1 MSGLLQEQF
10 ERPPVDYRGKPFW
23 SWNGELRQEELIR
36 QIGVLKEM
44 GFGGFFMHSRTGLA
58 TEYMGEEWMK
68 LINACADEAERL
80 GMEAW
85 LYDEDRWPSGT
96 AGGLVTREPDYRRK
110 FIRLRVS
117 GAEAFIPPQDPPLAL
132 FECALDGLAAS
143 EVRQLADGERPA
155 PGRWALCFTV
165 EEQASESF
173 YNGYTYVDTMN
184 REAVDRFIELT
195 HEAYKNA
202 CGDRLGRSIKGIF
215 TDEPH
220 RGALLDGFGLANPDP
235 EWLAP
240 WTASLFERFRERFG
254 YDLAPRL
261 PELFLQIEGRAVSQ
275 VKWHYAELLTEL
287 FMESFAKP
295 IGDWCEANGI
305 ALTGHTLHED
315 SLTAQT
321 AMVGSVMRFY
331 EHMSHPGV
339 DVLTEG
345 NVDYWIVKQL
355 SSAARQLGRPWLM
368 SELYGC
374 TGWQM
379 TLQGHK
385 AVGDWQA
392 LLGINLRCHHLS
404 WYTMAGEAKR
414 DYPASIFYQSA
425 WWRQYETVE
434 TYYAR
439 LGLLLSQGEPACE
452 LLVVHPVESVWC
464 QTYPDWSR
472 GLSAVSPAVREL
484 ERKFEALYHLLAGER
499 IDFDYGDEEMM
510 SRLACV
516 ETGEDGTPR
525 LRVGRA
531 VYRAVL
537 VSGMTTIRS
546 DTLRLL
552 ERFAAA
558 GGRVVFAGEAPAYVD
573 ALPSEWCAGF
583 ADGGQAIRCETAEL
597 AALLRAGAGVG
608 AIVSAQGAGGE
619 PLPGIH
625 TQVRRL
631 GGRTIVVL
639 MNMDRTNELRDVT
652 IRLPAPVGGGGAGCP
667 GTSAAGVNDS
677 GVNDS
682 GANDSGANDSGA
694 NDSGTNDLVASDL
707 VANDLWA
714 SAAAVEEW
722 NCLTGERFAL
732 EAFREGNAL
741 VLTTDFPP
749 SGERVFV
756 VSDGRAVPEETLPA
770 AVRLADAAEMPLQ
783 GPFAYAL
790 EEPNVCVLDRAE
802 WRLDDGEWRPA
813 EEVLRIDAAAR
824 RERGLPL
831 RAGDMIQ
838 PWYRRKYLAE
848 SAGERARLSLR
859 FAFDAA
865 EIPQGELYL
874 AAERPELLEIKLN
887 GIAIDTSAPEGWWID
902 PCFVKLRIAPAQLRQ
917 GGNLLEV
924 SADLHADFDL
934 ENLYLLGGFG
944 VVLNGTQPTLTRL
957 PERLEAGDIL
967 GQGLPFYGGAIT
979 YRISRE
985 EVARVAATLGTAHAG
1000 GELYAAFGEGAAA
1013 IVVREAEAGTD
1024 AGAGGEAQTGEAQ
1037 TGEAQH
1043 GEAQTGDAQTR
1054 RHTGAHTVV
1063 WHPYEVPISGESELE
1078 VKWILTRRNTFGP
1091 LHQLPVLTP
1100 YYAPSNWLTEGAAY
1114 SEAYALVPAGMAEP
1128 RLRSKLPAQSR
1139 NPTGA

>member
-117 GAEAFIPPQDPPLAL
+117 GAEAFIPPQEPPLAL

-240 WTASLFERFRERFG
+240 WTASLFERFRERFD

-261 PELFLQIEGRAVSQ
+261 PELFLQVEGRAVSQ

-345 NVDYWIVKQL
+345 NVNYWIVKQL

-464 QTYPDWSR
+464 QTYPGWSR
-472 GLSAVSPAVREL
+472 GLSAVSLAVREL

-516 ETGEDGTPR
+516 ETWEDGTPR

-531 VYRAVL
+531 VYRAAL

-546 DTLRLL
+546 DTLWLL
-552 ERFAAA
+552 EQFAAA
-558 GGRVVFAGEAPAYVD
+558 GGRVVFAGEAPGYVD
-573 ALPSEWCAGF
+573 ALPSEKCAAF
-583 ADGGQAIRCETAEL
+583 AAGGQAIRCEL
-597 AALLRAGAGVG
+597 AQLASRLREGAGVG
-608 AIVSAQGAGGE
+608 AMVSATGADGE
-619 PLPGIH
+619 PLRDIH
-625 TQVRRL
+625 AQVRRA

-639 MNMDRTNELRDVT
+639 MNMDRTKELRDVT
-652 IRLPAPVGGGGAGCP
+652 IRLPEPVGGGGA
-667 GTSAAGVNDS
+667 S
-677 GVNDS
+677 DS
-682 GANDSGANDSGA
+682 GA
-694 NDSGTNDLVASDL
+694 SD
-707 VANDLWA
+707 
-714 SAAAVEEW
+714 AAVEEW

-732 EAFREGNAL
+732 EAVRDGGEL

-756 VSDGRAVPEETLPA
+756 VSEGRTVTAETLPA
-770 AVRLADAAEMPLQ
+770 AIRLADAAEVPLQ
-783 GPFAYAL
+783 GPFAYEL
-790 EEPNVCVLDRAE
+790 DEPNVCVLDKAE
-802 WRLDDGEWRPA
+802 WRLNDGEWRPA
-813 EEVLRIDAAAR
+813 KEVLQIDVAAR
-824 RERGLPL
+824 RELGLPL

-848 SAGERARLSLR
+848 SAGKGARLSLR

-865 EIPQGELYL
+865 EIPQSELYL

-934 ENLYLLGGFG
+934 ENLYLLGDFG

-957 PERLEAGDIL
+957 PERLAAEDIA

-979 YRISRE
+979 YRIGRE
-985 EVARVAATLGTAHAG
+985 EVARAAATLGTAHAG

-1013 IVVREAEAGTD
+1013 IVVCEAEPDTD

-1037 TGEAQH
+1037 T
-1043 GEAQTGDAQTR
+1043 R
-1054 RHTGAHTVV
+1054 RHTGVHTVV
-1063 WHPYEVPISGESELE
+1063 WHPCEVPISGESELE

-1100 YYAPSNWLTEGAAY
+1100 YYAPSNWLTEGEAY
-1114 SEAYALVPAGMAEP
+1114 SEAYALVPAGMAAP
-1128 RLRSKLPAQSR
+1128 RLRLKLPAQSR
-1139 NPTGA
+1139 NPSGA

>member
-10 ERPPVDYRGKPFW
+10 ERPPIDYRGKPFW

-58 TEYMGEEWMK
+58 TEYMGEAWMK

-96 AGGLVTREPDYRRK
+96 AGGLVTREPAYRRN

-117 GAEAFIPPQDPPLAL
+117 VAEEFVPPEEPPLAL
-132 FECALDGLAAS
+132 FECALDGVAAS
-143 EVRQLADGERPA
+143 EVRQLAEGERPA

-240 WTASLFERFRERFG
+240 WTASLFDRFRERFG
-254 YDLAPRL
+254 YELAPRL
-261 PELFLQIEGRAVSQ
+261 PELFLQVEGRAVSQ
-275 VKWHYAELLTEL
+275 VKWHYAELLSEL
-287 FMESFAKP
+287 FMENFAKP

-345 NVDYWIVKQL
+345 NVNYWIVKQL

-425 WWRQYETVE
+425 WWRQYEIVE
-434 TYYAR
+434 SYYAR

-464 QTYPDWSR
+464 QTYPGWSR
-472 GLSAVSPAVREL
+472 GLSAVSPAVQEL

-546 DTLRLL
+546 DTLHLL

-558 GGRVVFAGEAPAYVD
+558 GGRVVFAGEAPGYVD
-573 ALPSEWCAGF
+573 ALPSEACAL
-583 ADGGQAIRCETAEL
+583 AAGGQAIRCETAEL
-597 AALLRAGAGVG
+597 AGLLRAGAG
-608 AIVSAQGAGGE
+608 IVSATGADGA

-625 TQVRRL
+625 AQVRKTD
-631 GGRTIVVL
+631 GRTIVVL
-639 MNMDRTNELRDVT
+639 MNMDRANGLRDVT
-652 IRLPAPVGGGGAGCP
+652 IRLPVGGAG
-667 GTSAAGVNDS
+667 TSV
-677 GVNDS
+677 
-682 GANDSGANDSGA
+682 
-694 NDSGTNDLVASDL
+694 
-707 VANDLWA
+707 
-714 SAAAVEEW
+714 AAVEEW
-722 NCLTGERFAL
+722 NCLTGERFAV
-732 EAFREGNAL
+732 EAVREGGEL

-749 SGERVFV
+749 SGERVFIVTDGQV
-756 VSDGRAVPEETLPA
+756 VSEEALPA
-770 AVRLADAAEMPLQ
+770 AVRLADAAEVPFE
-783 GPFAYAL
+783 GPFAYTL
-790 EEPNVCVLDRAE
+790 EELNVCVLDRAE

-813 EEVLRIDAAAR
+813 EEVLRIDVAAR
-824 RERGLPL
+824 RELGLPL

-859 FAFDAA
+859 FAF
-865 EIPQGELYL
+865 EVEVPPQGELYL
-874 AAERPELLEIKLN
+874 TAERPELLQIKLN
-887 GIAIDTSAPEGWWID
+887 GRVVDTSVSAGWWID
-902 PCFVKLRIAPAQLRQ
+902 PCFVKLRIAPERLRQ

-924 SADLHADFDL
+924 SADLHAEFDL
-934 ENLYLLGGFG
+934 ENLYLLGSFG
-944 VVLNGTQPTLTRL
+944 VVLNGTQPKLTRL
-957 PERLEAGDIL
+957 PERLEAGDVAA
-967 GQGLPFYGGAIT
+967 QGLPFYGGAIV
-979 YRISRE
+979 YRIGRE
-985 EVARVAATLGTAHAG
+985 EMARAAEAIGKAQVG

-1013 IVVREAEAGTD
+1013 IVIREVEADAATAAEVEEETEAATEAEVK
-1024 AGAGGEAQTGEAQ
+1024 AGGEAQ
-1037 TGEAQH
+1037 
-1043 GEAQTGDAQTR
+1043 
-1054 RHTGAHTVV
+1054 TVV
-1063 WHPYEVPISGESELE
+1063 WHPYEVPVSGGSGLE
-1078 VKWILTRRNTFGP
+1078 VKWMLTRRNTFGP
-1091 LHQLPVLTP
+1091 LHQLPVLTS
-1100 YYAPSNWLTEGAAY
+1100 YYAPGNWLTTGEAY
-1114 SEAYALVPAGMAEP
+1114 SEAYALVPAGLAAP
-1128 RLRSKLPAQSR
+1128 CLRLKLPAQSR
-1139 NPTGA
+1139 NPSGA

>member
-1 MSGLLQEQF
+1 MSDLLQEQF

-117 GAEAFIPPQDPPLAL
+117 GAEAFIPPQVPPLAL
-132 FECALDGLAAS
+132 FECALDGLAAC

-261 PELFLQIEGRAVSQ
+261 PELFLQVEGRAVSQ

-315 SLTAQT
+315 SLTAET

-345 NVDYWIVKQL
+345 NVNYWIVKQL

-464 QTYPDWSR
+464 QTYPGWSR
-472 GLSAVSPAVREL
+472 GLSAVSSAVQEL
-484 ERKFEALYHLLAGER
+484 ERKFAALYHLLAGER

-516 ETGEDGTPR
+516 ETGEDGKPR

-552 ERFAAA
+552 EQFAAA
-558 GGRVVFAGEAPAYVD
+558 GGRVVFAGEAPGYVD
-573 ALPSEWCAGF
+573 ALSSESCAAF
-583 ADGGQAIRCETAEL
+583 AAGGQAIRCETAEL
-597 AALLRAGAGVG
+597 AALLRAGAAAG
-608 AIVSAQGAGGE
+608 ATVSARGADGE
-619 PLPGIH
+619 PLRDIH
-625 TQVRRL
+625 AQVRRTE
-631 GGRTIVVL
+631 GRVIAVL
-639 MNMDRTNELRDVT
+639 MNMDRTKELRNVT
-652 IRLPAPVGGGGAGCP
+652 IRLQAPVGGGGASDLRANDLGASDS
-667 GTSAAGVNDS
+667 GANDLGASDAGASDS
-677 GVNDS
+677 GVNDL
-682 GANDSGANDSGA
+682 GK
-694 NDSGTNDLVASDL
+694 SD
-707 VANDLWA
+707 
-714 SAAAVEEW
+714 AAVEEW
-722 NCLTGERFAL
+722 NCLTGERFAV
-732 EAFREGNAL
+732 EAVREGSEL

-756 VSDGRAVPEETLPA
+756 LSCGKIDSEETLPA
-770 AVRLADAAEMPLQ
+770 AVRYADVAEVPLQ
-783 GPFAYAL
+783 GPFTYEL

-813 EEVLRIDAAAR
+813 QEVLQIDVAAR
-824 RERGLPL
+824 RELGLPL

-848 SAGERARLSLR
+848 SAGKGTRLSLR
-859 FAFDAA
+859 FAFEVEAP
-865 EIPQGELYL
+865 PQGEICL
-874 AAERPELLEIKLN
+874 AAERPDLLQIELN
-887 GIAIDTSAPEGWWID
+887 GISVDTSSAAGWWID
-902 PCFVKLRIAPAQLRQ
+902 PCFAKLRIAPELLRQ
-917 GGNLLEV
+917 GNNLLEV

-944 VVLNGTQPTLTRL
+944 VVLNGTQPTLMRL
-957 PERLEAGDIL
+957 PERLEAGDVF

-985 EVARVAATLGTAHAG
+985 EVARAAAALGTAHAG

-1013 IVVREAEAGTD
+1013 IVVREAEARTD
-1024 AGAGGEAQTGEAQ
+1024 AGTGGEAQTGE
-1037 TGEAQH
+1037 T
-1043 GEAQTGDAQTR
+1043 QTR

-1100 YYAPSNWLTEGAAY
+1100 YYAPSNWLTEGEAY

-1128 RLRSKLPAQSR
+1128 RLRLKLPAQSR
-1139 NPTGA
+1139 NPSGA